1 MHCQQWI
8 EQMREPDAMGFGD
21 QPEQLAITIERPWP
35 SLLNEGKMRFVAAE
49 EESVGNSPIG
59 FTVYQGDGIG
69 AMPLN
74 AHHRDGDIGQNPT
87 EKGIRLNIF

>member
-1 MHCQQWI
+1 
-8 EQMREPDAMGFGD
+8 MGFGD
-21 QPEQLAITIERPWP
+21 QPEQRAIAIKRPRAP
-35 SLLNEGKMRFVAAE
+35 LLNQREIGFVAAE
-49 EESVGNSPIG
+49 EQSVGNSPIG